1 MLNDFLQPLS
11 DDFLQSYYHSQPYV
25 KNHIHLF
32 QNSQSTEGYRV
43 ALLGVQ
49 DYRGYIANKGTEQAA
64 NEVRRQLYSF
74 SAFTNGISLLDL
86 GNICA
91 GETYVDTL
99 VALVE
104 TLHELFK
111 RNIICIVIGGD
122 IGIASA
128 QFKAYEIFENPL
140 NVAHITADV
149 KWDDSDV
156 DIYNTYIK
164 DFFLSNY
171 LNKYNLIAYQSYFLQ
186 DKQISF
192 LNSRQYDMLR
202 VGKIREF
209 IQEAEPYLREAE
221 MVLYDINALRYS
233 DAPGQPNPSPN
244 GLFGDE
250 ACALA
255 RYSGMSD
262 LLMSIG
268 FYNYN
273 PTLDHA
279 NITAK
284 QTAQMIWY
292 FMEGISLRRGDY
304 PIISENDFNHY
315 YVQIEQAEND
325 FIFLKSKKSDKWW
338 MKIQYDKMDKQKHKL
353 LPCTYKDYLTALNN
367 EIPERWMRE
376 WVRLT

>member
-11 DDFLQSYYHSQPYV
+11 DAFLQANYHNQAYA
-25 KNHIHLF
+25 KQFIHLY
-32 QNSQSTEGYRV
+32 QHTHTTENFHV
-43 ALLGVQ
+43 AILGVE
-49 DYRGYIANKGTEQAA
+49 DYRGYIANKGTEHAA
-64 NEVRRQLYSF
+64 DEVRKQLYSL
-74 SAFTNGISLLDL
+74 SAFTNGLQLLDL
-86 GNICA
+86 GNIKA
-91 GETYVDTL
+91 GESYVDTL

-104 TLHELFK
+104 TLHDLFK
-111 RNIICIVIGGD
+111 KNIITILIGGD
-122 IGIASA
+122 VGMASA

-140 NVAHITADV
+140 NVAHITSEV

-171 LNKYNLIAYQSYFLQ
+171 LNKYNLVAYQSYFMH

-192 LNSRQYDMLR
+192 LNGRQYDMIR

-209 IQEAEPYLREAE
+209 IQDAEPYLREAE
-221 MVLYDINALRYS
+221 MVIYDVNAIRYS

-273 PTLDHA
+273 PKMDNA
-279 NITAK
+279 QVTAK
-284 QTAQMIWY
+284 QVAQMIWY
-292 FMEGISLRRGDY
+292 FLEGVSLRRNDY

-315 YVQIEQAEND
+315 YLQIEHADND
-325 FIFLKSKKSDKWW
+325 FIFLKSKKSDRWW
-338 MKIQYDKMDKQKHKL
+338 MKILYDKMDKQKHKL

-376 WVRLT
+376 WLRLT